1 MQDVSAVSETAGA
14 ASEDVKQN
22 ADEVG
27 RTAGVLRSELTM
39 FLEAM
44 AKSDEDDRR
53 RYERIPGNGATA
65 TLHMPG
71 RDAMRVAISDISR
84 GGVGLRCD
92 WQGAIGEEVEIER
105 NRGGMLALAFRQ
117 DAAVLRR
124 VDIALD
130 NISRRTV
137 AAAAA

>member
-1 MQDVSAVSETAGA
+1 
-14 ASEDVKQN
+14 
-22 ADEVG
+22 
-27 RTAGVLRSELTM
+27 
-39 FLEAM
+39 
-44 AKSDEDDRR
+44 
-53 RYERIPGNGATA
+53 YERIPGNGATA

-92 WQGAIGEEVEIER
+92 WQGAIGEEVEIELPGSDKAVVARMVR